1 MKVRLATLG
10 AIAALVS
17 GVSLMAATAATAAPK
32 PTAVTVPATC
42 TAPGTTDPVGC
53 ALSLVGFNTQ
63 GGTVNAVL
71 QLTNT
76 LTGAIT
82 QIVVPL
88 QNAGSCTIL
97 DLTVQPIDLDLLGLH
112 LHTDTIHVVLTA
124 QRGTLL
130 GNLLCGLFFGN
141 GPPLGVASTLLNNLL
156 KQGNISIA

>member
-10 AIAALVS
+10 AIAALAA
-17 GVSLMAATAATAAPK
+17 GLSLMTATAAPAA
-32 PTAVTVPATC
+32 PTTSVAVPATC
-42 TAPGTTDPVGC
+42 TTGTGAPAGC
-53 ALSLVGFNTQ
+53 ALSLVGFNTLN
-63 GGTVNAVL
+63 GTLHAVL

-76 LTGAIT
+76 VTGAVT

-97 DLTVQPIDLDLLGLH
+97 DLTIQPIDLELLGLN

-156 KQGNISIA
+156 RQGNISIA

>member
-10 AIAALVS
+10 AIAALAA
-17 GVSLMAATAATAAPK
+17 GLSLMTATAAPAA
-32 PTAVTVPATC
+32 PTTSVAVPATC
-42 TAPGTTDPVGC
+42 TTGTGAPAGC
-53 ALSLVGFNTQ
+53 ALSLVGFNTLN
-63 GGTVNAVL
+63 GTLNAVL

-76 LTGAIT
+76 VTGAVT

-97 DLTVQPIDLDLLGLH
+97 DLTIQPIDLELLGLN

-156 KQGNISIA
+156 RQGNISIA